1 MTLLQNWLSTIGQNT
16 KRSRA
21 ESGFSLLEIAI
32 TLALVLVVASICFIS
47 LQAPLKTAR
56 LDGAYNL
63 TMMKLRQARQQAV
76 DQRKTYIVTFV
87 APRTIQISRQ
97 DGAIPPAAM
106 PPPILLN
113 TFVLPQDVSFNNEP
127 GIPNTAAGTP
137 DGLGSGTFAIDLSVD
152 YGGGF
157 NSVYFRPDGGA
168 YDQLGR
174 INNGV
179 IYMDRPGELTTSR
192 AITVFGL
199 TGQIHGWRLEKNQT
213 TGVTAWTPQ

>member
-1 MTLLQNWLSTIGQNT
+1 MALSRKQVSTNSQNG
-16 KRSRA
+16 KRSHSA
-21 ESGFSLLEIAI
+21 SGFSLLETAI
-32 TLALVLVVASICFIS
+32 TLALVLVVAGIGFIS
-47 LQAPLKTAR
+47 LQPPLKTAR

-87 APRTIQISRQ
+87 APRTIQVSRQ
-97 DGAIPPAAM
+97 DGAVPPAPM

-113 TFVLPQDVSFNNEP
+113 TFVLPQDVSFNTEP

-137 DGLGSGTFAIDLSVD
+137 DGFGSGTFAIDLSVD

>member
-1 MTLLQNWLSTIGQNT
+1 MTFLQSQISRPFQKARGS
-16 KRSRA
+16 RSA
-21 ESGFSLLEIAI
+21 HGFSLLEMAI
-32 TLALVLVVASICFIS
+32 TLALILVVAGISFIS
-47 LQAPLKTAR
+47 LQPPLKTAR

-63 TMMKLRQARQQAV
+63 TMMNLRQARQRAV

-87 APRTIQISRQ
+87 APRTIEVSRQ
-97 DGAIPPAAM
+97 DGAVPPAPT

-113 TFVLPQDVSFNNEP
+113 TFVLPHDVAFNNEP
-127 GIPNTAAGTP
+127 GIPNTAAGSP

-179 IYMDRPGELTTSR
+179 IYMNRPGELTTSR
-192 AITVFGL
+192 AVTVFGL
-199 TGQIHGWRLEKNQT
+199 TGQVHGWRLEKNKT
-213 TGVTAWTPQ
+213 TGVTSWTPQ

>member
-1 MTLLQNWLSTIGQNT
+1 
-16 KRSRA
+16 
-21 ESGFSLLEIAI
+21 
-32 TLALVLVVASICFIS
+32 
-47 LQAPLKTAR
+47 
-56 LDGAYNL
+56 
-63 TMMKLRQARQQAV
+63 
-76 DQRKTYIVTFV
+76 
-87 APRTIQISRQ
+87 
-97 DGAIPPAAM
+97 M

-137 DGLGSGTFAIDLSVD
+137 DGFGSGTFAIDLSVD

-157 NSVYFRPDGGA
+157 NAVYFRPDGGA

-179 IYMDRPGELTTSR
+179 IYMNRPGELTTSR
-192 AITVFGL
+192 AVTVFGL

-213 TGVTAWTPQ
+213 TGVTSWTPQ